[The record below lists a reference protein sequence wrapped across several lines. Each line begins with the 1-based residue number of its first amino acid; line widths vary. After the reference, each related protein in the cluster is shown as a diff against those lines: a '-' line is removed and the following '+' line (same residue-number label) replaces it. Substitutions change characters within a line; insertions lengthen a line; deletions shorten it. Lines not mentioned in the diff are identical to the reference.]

1 MEIITS
7 LENKKIKYIN
17 KLKNKKFRDE
27 EGIFVIETK
36 HLVEEAYKSGFLT
49 ELYIVD
55 TNIES
60 NILEDDKINKY
71 QITKEIM
78 NKISSLE
85 SPSNFLGLVKKLPTL
100 NYGNRLLILDNI
112 QDPGNLGTI
121 IRSAVAFNLDTL
133 ILSNDCVDLYNDKTI
148 RSSEGMLFKL
158 NILRKDL
165 NTFLTELKNNNYT
178 IYGTDV
184 VNGSIVGE
192 IKFPKKYAI
201 IIGNEGKGL
210 KSTLKNLVDQNIYIP
225 MSFNAESLNAG
236 IAASIIM
243 YEMSKNDYE

>member
-49 ELYIVD
+49 ELYLVD

-165 NTFLTELKNNNYT
+165 NTFLAELKNNNYT

-201 IIGNEGKGL
+201 IIGNEGKGMSEL
-210 KSTLKNLVDQNIYIP
+210 TKKSCDFIATIP
-225 MSFNAESLNAG
+225 MIGEINSLNASVSAG
-236 IAASIIM
+236 IMI
-243 YEMSKNDYE
+243 YEVVRNRK

>member
-49 ELYIVD
+49 ELYLVD

-85 SPSNFLGLVKKLPTL
+85 SPSAYLGLVKKLPTI

-184 VNGSIVGE
+184 VNGSIVGK

>member
-49 ELYIVD
+49 ELYLVD

-71 QITKEIM
+71 QITEEIM

-85 SPSNFLGLVKKLPTL
+85 SPSNFLGLVKKLPTI

-184 VNGSIVGE
+184 INGNIVGE

-210 KSTLKNLVDQNIYIP
+210 KSALKNLVDQNIYIP
-225 MSFNAESLNAG
+225 MSPNAESLNAG

>member
-49 ELYIVD
+49 ELYLVD

-100 NYGNRLLILDNI
+100 NYGNRLLILI
-112 QDPGNLGTI
+112 
-121 IRSAVAFNLDTL
+121 
-133 ILSNDCVDLYNDKTI
+133 
-148 RSSEGMLFKL
+148 
-158 NILRKDL
+158 
-165 NTFLTELKNNNYT
+165 
-178 IYGTDV
+178 
-184 VNGSIVGE
+184 
-192 IKFPKKYAI
+192 
-201 IIGNEGKGL
+201 
-210 KSTLKNLVDQNIYIP
+210 
-225 MSFNAESLNAG
+225 
-236 IAASIIM
+236 
-243 YEMSKNDYE
+243 

>member
-49 ELYIVD
+49 ELYLAD

-85 SPSNFLGLVKKLPTL
+85 SPSNFLGLVKKLPTI

>member
-49 ELYIVD
+49 ELYLID

-78 NKISSLE
+78 NKISFLE

-100 NYGNRLLILDNI
+100 NYGNRLIILDNI

-184 VNGSIVGE
+184 INGNIVGE

-225 MSFNAESLNAG
+225 MSPNAESLNAG

>member
-49 ELYIVD
+49 ELYLVD

-85 SPSNFLGLVKKLPTL
+85 SPSNLLGLVKKLPTL

-184 VNGSIVGE
+184 INGSIVGE

-225 MSFNAESLNAG
+225 MSTNAESLNAG

>member
-49 ELYIVD
+49 ELYLVD

-184 VNGSIVGE
+184 INGSIVGE

-201 IIGNEGKGL
+201 IIGNEGKGMSEL
-210 KSTLKNLVDQNIYIP
+210 TKKSCDFIATIP
-225 MSFNAESLNAG
+225 MIGEINSLNASVSAG
-236 IAASIIM
+236 IMI
-243 YEMSKNDYE
+243 YEVVRNRK

>member
-27 EGIFVIETK
+27 EGVFVIETK

-49 ELYIVD
+49 ELYLVD

-85 SPSNFLGLVKKLPTL
+85 SPSAYLGLVKKLPTI

-184 VNGSIVGE
+184 VNGSIVGQ

>member
-27 EGIFVIETK
+27 EGIFIIETK

-49 ELYIVD
+49 ELYLVD

-184 VNGSIVGE
+184 INGSIVGE

-210 KSTLKNLVDQNIYIP
+210 KSTLKNLVDQNIYIL
-225 MSFNAESLNAG
+225 MSPNAESLNAG

>member
-49 ELYIVD
+49 ELYLAD

-85 SPSNFLGLVKKLPTL
+85 SPSNFLGLVKKLPTI

-165 NTFLTELKNNNYT
+165 NTFLAELKNNNYT

>member
-78 NKISSLE
+78 NKVSSLE
-85 SPSNFLGLVKKLPTL
+85 SPSAYLGLVKKLPTI

>member
-85 SPSNFLGLVKKLPTL
+85 SPSNFLGLVKKLPTI

>member
-49 ELYIVD
+49 ELYLVD

-158 NILRKDL
+158 N
-165 NTFLTELKNNNYT
+165 
-178 IYGTDV
+178 
-184 VNGSIVGE
+184 GSIGGE

-225 MSFNAESLNAG
+225 MSPNAESLNAG

>member
-49 ELYIVD
+49 ELYLVD

-210 KSTLKNLVDQNIYIP
+210 KNTLKNLVDQNVYIQ
-225 MSFNAESLNAG
+225 MSPNAESLNAG

>member
-49 ELYIVD
+49 ELYLVD

-85 SPSNFLGLVKKLPTL
+85 SPSNFLGLVKKLPTI

-192 IKFPKKYAI
+192 IKFSKKYAI

-210 KSTLKNLVDQNIYIP
+210 KSTLKNHVDQNIYIP

>member
-49 ELYIVD
+49 ELYLVD

-85 SPSNFLGLVKKLPTL
+85 SLSNFLGLVKKLPTL

-184 VNGSIVGE
+184 INGSIVGE

-225 MSFNAESLNAG
+225 MSPNSESLNAG

>member
-49 ELYIVD
+49 ELYLVD

-71 QITKEIM
+71 QITEEIM

-184 VNGSIVGE
+184 INGSIVGE

-210 KSTLKNLVDQNIYIP
+210 KSTLKNLVDQNIYIT
-225 MSFNAESLNAG
+225 MSPNAESLNAG

>member
-49 ELYIVD
+49 ELYLVD

-85 SPSNFLGLVKKLPTL
+85 SPSAYLGLVKKLPTI

-184 VNGSIVGE
+184 VNGSIVGQ

>member
-17 KLKNKKFRDE
+17 KLKSKKFRDE

-49 ELYIVD
+49 ELYLVD

-184 VNGSIVGE
+184 INGSIVGE

-225 MSFNAESLNAG
+225 MSPNVESLNAG

>member
-49 ELYIVD
+49 ELYLVD

-184 VNGSIVGE
+184 INGSIVGE

-210 KSTLKNLVDQNIYIP
+210 KSTLKNLVDQDIYIT
-225 MSFNAESLNAG
+225 MSANAESLKAG
-236 IAASIIM
+236 ISASIIM